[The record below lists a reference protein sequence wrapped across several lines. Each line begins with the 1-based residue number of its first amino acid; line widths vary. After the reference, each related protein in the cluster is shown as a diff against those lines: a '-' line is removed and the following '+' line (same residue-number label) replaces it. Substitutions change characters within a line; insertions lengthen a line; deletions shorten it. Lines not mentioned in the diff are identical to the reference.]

1 MTDLPCSV
9 ASEELMTGADLPS
22 SIFYGGTQ
30 YRNGV
35 TKGLITKADLPQGR
49 KKGFLYYPF
58 GGKPPKARE
67 PLLWTDRP
75 TNRLTD
81 RSQRN

>member
-1 MTDLPCSV
+1 MSFRQEGLTTTSAVKIMRADLPYSV

-35 TKGLITKADLPQGR
+35 TKGLIIG
-49 KKGFLYYPF
+49 
-58 GGKPPKARE
+58 
-67 PLLWTDRP
+67 LLVG
-75 TNRLTD
+75 
-81 RSQRN
+81 QY